1 MGGSP
6 VTPKVLALLTEQFA
20 GKVVTVDQIV
30 VKTGLTGQQVRAS
43 MRQLASREDLKVD
56 VIQRG
61 QTWRFDYAKAVEDG
75 PADTLFEVVGTSAK
89 DEVIVRGDATKR
101 LFKVVAI

>member
-1 MGGSP
+1 MGGAP
-6 VTPKVLALLTEQFA
+6 VTPKVLAILTEQFA
-20 GKVVTVDQIV
+20 GKVVTSDQLV
-30 VKTGLTGQQVRAS
+30 AKTGFTQQQVRMS
-43 MRQLASREDLKVD
+43 MRQLVDRDDLKVD

-61 QTWRFDYAKAVEDG
+61 RTWRFDYARAVDNG

-101 LFKVVAI
+101 LYKVVAI